1 MTLTI
6 VKILMFAKIT
16 EGIKRS
22 RTRLRG
28 PRGTSMNCSNASRRS
43 KKNAPS
49 AVFPGRVEERS
60 VPRPAFLD
68 VPAPTEAAEDAAA
81 SPPGG
86 AEVANEEAG
95 EFSIAPIAVTG
106 DDFRQD

>member
-1 MTLTI
+1 M
-6 VKILMFAKIT
+6 
-16 EGIKRS
+16 
-22 RTRLRG
+22 
-28 PRGTSMNCSNASRRS
+28 
-43 KKNAPS
+43 
-49 AVFPGRVEERS
+49 
-60 VPRPAFLD
+60 PRPAFLD

-86 AEVANEEAG
+86 PEVASEEAG